1 MTNVQTGLY
10 IWQADN
16 LMSATKAVA
25 GHWLDSNLA
34 SLADINTARISTDTR
49 TIGEGDIFLALSG
62 DNFDGHNYAQMAVEK
77 GAVAVIVERE
87 ISGLNAPQ
95 LLVSDSRLALGA
107 LAGFRRRQHK
117 EVKIIAITGS
127 SGKTTVKEMLG
138 SIFSRIAP
146 TLVTRGNLN
155 NDLGVPMMLLELSDE
170 HKFAILELGANH
182 IGEIAYTSDIVQ
194 PDVACVLN
202 IGTAHL
208 GEFGG
213 REGICKA
220 KSEIY
225 QVLSNEQTAVV
236 PELDEF
242 ASQLRAVAEQH
253 TNKVVGFGKTDVSV
267 HDVNIQPLGSEFVL
281 TAVTPA
287 GLAQQAIKLP
297 LAGEHNVTNA
307 MAVTACAMALGIDLA
322 DIATGLQAVKP
333 PRGRLYSQTVGKHLL
348 IDDTYNAN
356 PNSILAGAK
365 VVTAQPTG
373 LKVLVLGDIGELGD
387 EAKAEHY
394 KLGQQIACLHENGG
408 IDYVFALGEFANDT
422 VSGATKGA
430 AEGANAKISGVQAV
444 AYTDKAQLLADL
456 QDFVTKHKEETCTI
470 LFKGS
475 RFMKMET
482 LFEALID

>member
-1 MTNVQTGLY
+1 MTKDTGLY
-10 IWQADN
+10 TWQADN
-16 LMSATKAVA
+16 LITATQPVN
-25 GHWLDSNLA
+25 GHWLDKSLP
-34 SLADINTARISTDTR
+34 SLANINTARISTDTR
-49 TIGEGDIFLALSG
+49 TISDGDIFLALSG

-87 ISGLNAPQ
+87 IKGLNAPQ

-117 EVKIIAITGS
+117 DVTIIAITGS

-138 SIFSRIAP
+138 SIFSNIAP

-155 NDLGVPMMLLELSDE
+155 NDLGVPMMLLEMSDE

-182 IGEIAYTSDIVQ
+182 IGEIAYTANIVQ
-194 PDVACVLN
+194 PDVAAILN

-225 QVLSNEQTAVV
+225 QVLDNTQTAVV

-242 ASQLRAVAEQH
+242 ADKLSAVAAAH
-253 TNKVVGFGKTDVSV
+253 THQIIGFGKTDVTIS
-267 HDVNIQPLGSEFVL
+267 DVQICPLSSQFTLNVGDACQPI
-281 TAVTPA
+281 T
-287 GLAQQAIKLP
+287 LP

-307 MAVTACAMALGIDLA
+307 MAVTACAIAVGISLEHIALGLA
-322 DIATGLQAVKP
+322 QVKP
-333 PRGRLYSQTVGKHLL
+333 PRGRLYSHTVGKHLL

-356 PNSILAGAK
+356 PNSIKAGAS
-365 VVTAQPTG
+365 VVMAQAG
-373 LKVLVLGDIGELGD
+373 KKVLVLGDIGELGD
-387 EAKAEHY
+387 AAQNEHY
-394 KLGQQIACLHENGG
+394 KLGEDLANMG
-408 IDYVFALGEFANDT
+408 IEHIFALGEFAQNT
-422 VSGATKGA
+422 VD
-430 AEGANAKISGVQAV
+430 GANNIADVQAV
-444 AYTDKAQLLADL
+444 AYTDKSQLLADL
-456 QDFVTKHKEETCTI
+456 QAFVIKNKDEACTI

-482 LFEALID
+482 LFEALI

>member
-1 MTNVQTGLY
+1 MTKDTGLY
-10 IWQADN
+10 TWQADN
-16 LMSATKAVA
+16 LITATQPVN
-25 GHWLDSNLA
+25 GHWLDKSLP
-34 SLADINTARISTDTR
+34 SLANINTARISTDTR
-49 TIGEGDIFLALSG
+49 TISDGDIFLALSG

-87 ISGLNAPQ
+87 IKGVNAPQ

-117 EVKIIAITGS
+117 DVTIIAITGS

-138 SIFSRIAP
+138 SIFSNIAP

-155 NDLGVPMMLLELSDE
+155 NDLGVPMMLLEMSDE

-182 IGEIAYTSDIVQ
+182 IGEIAYTANIVQ
-194 PDVACVLN
+194 PDVAAILN

-213 REGICKA
+213 CEGICKA

-225 QVLSNEQTAVV
+225 QVLDNTQTAVV

-242 ASQLRAVAEQH
+242 ADKLRAVAADH
-253 TNKVVGFGKTDVSV
+253 THQIIGFGKTDVTIS
-267 HDVNIQPLGSEFVL
+267 DVQICPLSSQFTLNVGDACQPI
-281 TAVTPA
+281 T
-287 GLAQQAIKLP
+287 LP

-307 MAVTACAMALGIDLA
+307 MAVTACAIAVGISLEQIALGLA
-322 DIATGLQAVKP
+322 QVKP
-333 PRGRLYSQTVGKHLL
+333 PRGRLYSHTVGKHLL

-356 PNSILAGAK
+356 PNSIKAGAS
-365 VVTAQPTG
+365 VVMAQAG
-373 LKVLVLGDIGELGD
+373 KKILVLGDIGELGD
-387 EAKAEHY
+387 AAKDEHY
-394 KLGQQIACLHENGG
+394 KLGEDLANMG
-408 IDYVFALGEFANDT
+408 IEHIFALGEFAQNT
-422 VSGATKGA
+422 VD
-430 AEGANAKISGVQAV
+430 GANNIADVQAV
-444 AYTDKAQLLADL
+444 AYTDKSQLLADL
-456 QDFVTKHKEETCTI
+456 QAFVIKNKDEACTI

-482 LFEALID
+482 LFEALI